1 MLITDIQRIDLN
13 FPRYWSANIAP
24 NIGQRLMN
32 PAKTWKMVVEELSLK
47 FNSLFK

>member
-13 FPRYWSANIAP
+13 FPKYWSANIAP
-24 NIGQRLMN
+24 NIGQRLRN
-32 PAKTWKMVVEELSLK
+32 PAKAWKMVVEELSLK